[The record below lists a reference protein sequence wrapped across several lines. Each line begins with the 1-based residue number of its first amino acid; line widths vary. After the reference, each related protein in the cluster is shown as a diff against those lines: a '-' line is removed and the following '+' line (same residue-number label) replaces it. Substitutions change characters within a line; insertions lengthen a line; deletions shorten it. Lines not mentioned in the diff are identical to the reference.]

1 MNYTK
6 YKYYTQDN
14 EHSNF
19 IIAFEDYLFNNDR
32 EYYRI
37 LILYNVIYVY
47 MCNGDP
53 YSRVYV
59 CTLRYII

>member
-47 MCNGDP
+47 MCNGETC
-53 YSRVYV
+53 SRVYV